1 MERLEVA
8 VEHWA
13 FTTES
18 LELSLQDPVAAL
30 SAASSA
36 CVLGLQ
42 LFMVWMDEAA
52 LAGREPRD
60 AADRAVKAAGQ
71 LERLLDEATGWLG
84 G

>member
-1 MERLEVA
+1 
-8 VEHWA
+8 
-13 FTTES
+13 
-18 LELSLQDPVAAL
+18 
-30 SAASSA
+30 
-36 CVLGLQ
+36 
-42 LFMVWMDEAA
+42 MVWMDEAA